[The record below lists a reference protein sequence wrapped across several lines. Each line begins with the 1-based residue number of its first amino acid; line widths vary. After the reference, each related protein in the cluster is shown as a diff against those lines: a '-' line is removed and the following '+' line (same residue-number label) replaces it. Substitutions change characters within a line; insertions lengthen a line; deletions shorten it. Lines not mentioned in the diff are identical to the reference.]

1 MTANFR
7 TTLVRVGRISI
18 IVAALALASAGHLGA
33 QGVGAGPRVQA
44 NAQAAAA
51 RAPRAAAPKDLTGY
65 WESIVTEYWRYRM
78 VVPDKSDYVITPL
91 NAEGRRVADA
101 WDPAKDKADGNE
113 CKGYGAA
120 AIMQV
125 PGRVHIYWQDDAT
138 LRIDTDAGTQT
149 RLLHFGG
156 SAPANTTPEWQG
168 YSVASWEA
176 MRGDSQRA
184 GGGGPVQNANAGG
197 AQGAVGAAAPRELG
211 GVIPGYLK
219 VVTTQMRPGY
229 LRKNGVPYSANASV
243 EEYFDRFSD
252 PYTNETYLVV
262 TTVVT
267 DPQYLMEPSITHAHF
282 KKIPDG
288 SGWDPTPCR
297 ADEAR

>member
-1 MTANFR
+1 MKTYCRSA
-7 TTLVRVGRISI
+7 LVRVGRIFMF
-18 IVAALALASAGHLGA
+18 VAPLALVLTPHASAQGGGA
-33 QGVGAGPRVQA
+33 RGQAGTQNPA
-44 NAQAAAA
+44 T
-51 RAPRAAAPKDLTGY
+51 RAPRTAAPKDLTGY

-91 NAEGRRVADA
+91 NAEGRKVADT

-125 PGRVHIYWQDDAT
+125 PGRVHVYWQDDST
-138 LRIDTDAGTQT
+138 LRIDTDSGTQT

-156 SAPANTTPEWQG
+156 SAPANMAPEWQG
-168 YSVASWEA
+168 YSVASWEG
-176 MRGDSQRA
+176 MRPDSQRA
-184 GGGGPVQNANAGG
+184 GGGGPIRDPNAGG
-197 AQGAVGAAAPRELG
+197 AQGAVAAAAAREVAG
-211 GVIPGYLK
+211 AIPGYLK
-219 VVTTQMRPGY
+219 VVTTQLRPGY
-229 LRKNGVPYSANASV
+229 LRKNGVPYSGNATV
-243 EEYFDRFSD
+243 EEYFDRFTD
-252 PYTNETYLVV
+252 PYSNETWLVV

-267 DPQYLMEPSITHAHF
+267 DPQYLTEPSITHAHF

>member
-1 MTANFR
+1 MECR
-7 TTLVRVGRISI
+7 DTLVRVSRISI
-18 IVAALALASAGHLGA
+18 LAAALALTPAGHLDA
-33 QGVGAGPRVQA
+33 QGVGARGQA
-44 NAQAAAA
+44 NAQPA
-51 RAPRAAAPKDLTGY
+51 RTPRAAAPKDLTGY

-91 NAEGRRVADA
+91 NAEGRKVADA
-101 WDPAKDKADGNE
+101 WDPAKDKAEGNE

-125 PGRVHIYWQDDAT
+125 PGRLHIYWQDDNT
-138 LRIDTDAGTQT
+138 LRIDTDSGTQT

-156 SAPANTTPEWQG
+156 AAPANMAPDWQG
-168 YSVASWEA
+168 YSVASWEG
-176 MRGDSQRA
+176 MRPDSQRA
-184 GGGGPVQNANAGG
+184 GGGGPVRNANAGG
-197 AQGAVGAAAPRELG
+197 AQGAVGTNAQREVG
-211 GVIPGYLK
+211 GAIPGYLR
-219 VVTTQMRPGY
+219 VVTTQLRPGY
-229 LRKNGVPYSANASV
+229 LRKNGVPYSANATV

-252 PYTNETYLVV
+252 PYSNETWLVV

-297 ADEAR
+297 TDEAR

>member
-1 MTANFR
+1 MKTYFR
-7 TTLVRVGRISI
+7 SALVRVGRIFMFA
-18 IVAALALASAGHLGA
+18 AALALVLAGRLDA
-33 QGVGAGPRVQA
+33 QGAGARGQA
-44 NAQAAAA
+44 DAQAPAT

-78 VVPDKSDYVITPL
+78 IVPDKSDYVIVPL
-91 NAEGRRVADA
+91 NAEGRKVADA

-113 CKGYGAA
+113 CKAYGAA

-125 PGRVHIYWQDDAT
+125 PGRLHIYWPDDST
-138 LRIDTDAGTQT
+138 LRIDMDSGTQT

-156 SAPANTTPEWQG
+156 SAPQGEAPTWQG
-168 YSVASWEA
+168 YSVASWE
-176 MRGDSQRA
+176 GIGPDSQRG
-184 GGGGPVQNANAGG
+184 GGGGPIRDATIGG
-197 AQGAVGAAAPRELG
+197 AAGAVGRAPREVG
-211 GVIPGYLK
+211 GEVPGHLK

-229 LRKNGVPYSANASV
+229 LRKNGVPYSGQATM

-252 PYTNETYLVV
+252 PYSGDTWLVV
-262 TTVVT
+262 TTVVA

-297 ADEAR
+297 ADEPR